1 MFCDLLLNEKLKV
14 FDILT
19 TLRECLPRYEKFCY
33 CSPSVA
39 MGDITIS
46 VYAKNINNMHK
57 FSRAFRNSA
66 AEGPKKINIIS

>member
-1 MFCDLLLNEKLKV
+1 MFCDPLLNEKLKV

-39 MGDITIS
+39 IGDITLRF
-46 VYAKNINNMHK
+46 YAKNINNMHK
-57 FSRAFRNSA
+57 NLSHFPGFCSRGS
-66 AEGPKKINIIS
+66 EIDKY

>member
-1 MFCDLLLNEKLKV
+1 MFRHPLQNEKLKV

-39 MGDITIS
+39 MGDITIR

-57 FSRAFRNSA
+57 ILPRFPEFCSRGS
-66 AEGPKKINIIS
+66 EKDKY